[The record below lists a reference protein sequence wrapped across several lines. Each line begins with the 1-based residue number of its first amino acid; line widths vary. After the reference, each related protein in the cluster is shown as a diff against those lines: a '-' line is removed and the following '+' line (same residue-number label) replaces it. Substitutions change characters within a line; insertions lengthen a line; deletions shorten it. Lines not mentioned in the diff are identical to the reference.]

1 MKQFAISFRANTWCG
16 SITHMKRCKHVLNQL
31 LTRTMREKI
40 VMIFLPQLQQAR
52 HPTLWQLTMSASRKG
67 PFLLGRPVAGEPN
80 PLETGA
86 CVPHTGAYR
95 VTHQQHRLPA
105 EVVLLQDE
113 YFPRCEQC
121 AEPVSF
127 QLIRVMDHL
136 PLDSVCKVYELPVIH
151 GAGAT
156 DAEKAAG

>member
-1 MKQFAISFRANTWCG
+1 
-16 SITHMKRCKHVLNQL
+16 
-31 LTRTMREKI
+31 
-40 VMIFLPQLQQAR
+40 
-52 HPTLWQLTMSASRKG
+52 MSVSRKG

-86 CVPHTGAYR
+86 YILHTGAYR

-105 EVVLLQDE
+105 EVVLLEGE

-121 AEPVSF
+121 ADPVLF

-136 PLDSVCKVYELPVIH
+136 APDSVCKVYELPVIH
-151 GAGAT
+151 GDAGT
-156 DAEKAAG
+156 EAEKAAG